1 MLVLQDNMKNGF
13 VRARAPVPLF
23 KEESFRLFMSLRGF
37 ETAVEVNLQK
47 FSSESNQ
54 NAYRQHLL
62 TNGDPS

>member
-47 FSSESNQ
+47 FSLNRESADFLCATQ
-54 NAYRQHLL
+54 VSYYY
-62 TNGDPS
+62 